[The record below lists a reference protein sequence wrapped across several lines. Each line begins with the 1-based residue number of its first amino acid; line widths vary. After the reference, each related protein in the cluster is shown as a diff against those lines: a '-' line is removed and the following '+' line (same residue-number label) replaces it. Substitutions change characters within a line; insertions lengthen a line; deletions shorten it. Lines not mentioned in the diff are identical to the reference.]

1 MQREEHLMRLTA
13 SDIFNVYRPTLCALR
28 VYLREQRI
36 PEAEAS
42 VFEEI
47 LRTLG
52 QRHEQSH
59 LATLGAY
66 EDLSAVSP
74 DQRAQRTIEAI
85 RNHVPVIY
93 QGELVR
99 VTVLGGTNV
108 SIVGR
113 PDFLILEGDGYLIR
127 DSKLSRKVDEEHH
140 IEISLQL
147 QLYGWLFEQMVGT
160 PAKNLQVH
168 VGNGDIVDVPHDG
181 GAAALAE
188 LTHILILKQLK
199 AEPYEPLGWTKCS
212 GGCGYYDRCWQQAE
226 ARQDVSLVMD
236 VDQGLARALNAVGVT
251 SAEQLLTSF
260 DAKRLSE
267 FKRPWG
273 KGEQKVGKKA
283 EKILLYADVLC
294 SGKERTLSPASI
306 PVHDNYVMFDLEGMP
321 PYLDELEKI
330 YLWGMQVYGK
340 RPSEF
345 MDVTAGFGADGDRE
359 GWEAFLRA
367 AKKVFDDYGDIPF
380 VHWHH
385 YEKTH
390 INQYVERYGDPDGI
404 AVRLL
409 NNLLDLL
416 PITKSAIALPLPS
429 YSLKVVEEYVG
440 FQRTQDEYGGSW
452 AMAQFILATET
463 QDEAERDQR
472 MGEIL
477 KYNEEDLAATWAV
490 FEWLRRQTTA
500 AQNPSAKP

>member
-1 MQREEHLMRLTA
+1 
-13 SDIFNVYRPTLCALR
+13 
-28 VYLREQRI
+28 
-36 PEAEAS
+36 
-42 VFEEI
+42 
-47 LRTLG
+47 
-52 QRHEQSH
+52 
-59 LATLGAY
+59 
-66 EDLSAVSP
+66 
-74 DQRAQRTIEAI
+74 
-85 RNHVPVIY
+85 
-93 QGELVR
+93 
-99 VTVLGGTNV
+99 
-108 SIVGR
+108 
-113 PDFLILEGDGYLIR
+113 LEGDGYLIR

-359 GWEAFLRA
+359 GGEAFLRA

>member
-1 MQREEHLMRLTA
+1 MRLTP
-13 SDIFNVYRPTLCALR
+13 SDIVNLYRPTPCSLR
-28 VYLREQRI
+28 VYLREKGV
-36 PEAEAS
+36 PGAEPSA
-42 VFEEI
+42 FDQI
-47 LRTLG
+47 LQTLG
-52 QRHEQSH
+52 QRHEEAH

>member
-1 MQREEHLMRLTA
+1 MRLTA
-13 SDIFNVYRPTLCALR
+13 SDIFAVYRPTLCALR

-52 QRHEQSH
+52 QRHEQNH
-59 LATLGAY
+59 LATLGTY

-74 DQRAQRTIEAI
+74 DQRVQRTIEAI

-93 QGELVR
+93 QGEIACD
-99 VTVLGGTNV
+99 TVLDGTHV

-113 PDFLILEGDGYLIR
+113 PDFLILDSDTYLIR
-127 DSKLSRKVDEEHH
+127 DSKLSRKVDEKHH
-140 IEISLQL
+140 TEISLQL
-147 QLYGWLFEQMVGT
+147 QLYGWLFEQTVGT
-160 PAKNLQVH
+160 PAKHLQVH
-168 VGNGDIVDVPHDG
+168 VGNGDIVDVPYDG
-181 GAAALAE
+181 GAAVLAE
-188 LTHILILKQLK
+188 LTHILTMKQLE

-283 EKILLYADVLC
+283 EKILVYAEVLC
-294 SGKERTLSPASI
+294 SRKERTLGPAII

-340 RPSEF
+340 HPSEF
-345 MDVTAGFGADGDRE
+345 MGVTAGFGATATAKDGRR
-359 GWEAFLRA
+359 FSMPRR
-367 AKKVFDDYGDIPF
+367 KCSTIMV
-380 VHWHH
+380 
-385 YEKTH
+385 TS
-390 INQYVERYGDPDGI
+390 
-404 AVRLL
+404 LL
-409 NNLLDLL
+409 STGTTTRRPTSTSTSRDMGTQTGLL
-416 PITKSAIALPLPS
+416 
-429 YSLKVVEEYVG
+429 VG
-440 FQRTQDEYGGSW
+440 C
-452 AMAQFILATET
+452 
-463 QDEAERDQR
+463 
-472 MGEIL
+472 
-477 KYNEEDLAATWAV
+477 
-490 FEWLRRQTTA
+490 
-500 AQNPSAKP
+500 